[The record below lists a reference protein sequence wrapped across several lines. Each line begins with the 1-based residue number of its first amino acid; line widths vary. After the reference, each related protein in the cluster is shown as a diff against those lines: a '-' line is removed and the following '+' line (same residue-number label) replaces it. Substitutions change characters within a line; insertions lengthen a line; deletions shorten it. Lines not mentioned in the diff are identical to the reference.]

1 MEKVVKIIT
10 SDPRAKIFGLLLLL
24 WVIAFWRNPS
34 LSAILFPLFSCFLF
48 SFLDLIYNYWKSKKF
63 YYPFSSL
70 VSGGLLGMLIHPSQ
84 GILTLWSAVVLAF
97 FSKHFIKMKG
107 KHIFNPAAFGVVS
120 VSLISGL
127 PISWWVTAAGGIS
140 LILLSLSS
148 FILYKLKRLQISLI
162 FLLGYFLFMTYL
174 KGLSNALL
182 LTVDGTVFLF
192 AFIMLPEP
200 MTSTISGFWKY
211 GFALSVLAIIIL
223 SYLTRFSFTDPLLIA
238 LLITN
243 LLGRIFTK

>member
-1 MEKVVKIIT
+1 MIKILRIIYH
-10 SDPRAKIFGLLLLL
+10 DPRARIFGLLLVL
-24 WVIAFWRNPS
+24 WFITVWHNPLPKTTLYP
-34 LSAILFPLFSCFLF
+34 LSSVLLFSI
-48 SFLDLIYNYWKSKKF
+48 LDLIFTFWKSKKF

-70 VSGGLLGMLIHPSQ
+70 VSGMLIGMLIHPSQ

-107 KHIFNPAAFGVVS
+107 KHIFNPAAFGIVS
-120 VSLISGL
+120 ASLILNS
-127 PISWWVTAAGGIS
+127 PVSWWATAAGGIS

-174 KGLSNALL
+174 KGLSNAPL
-182 LTVDGTVFLF
+182 LTADGTVFLF

-200 MTSTISGFWKY
+200 MTSATFGRWKY
-211 GFALSVLAIIIL
+211 GFSLIVLILAIFNSFFHL
-223 SYLTRFSFTDPLLIA
+223 SITDPLLLA
-238 LLITN
+238 LLMTN
-243 LLGRIFTK
+243 LLARIFN

>member
-1 MEKVVKIIT
+1 MIKILKIIYH
-10 SDPRAKIFGLLLLL
+10 DPRARIFGLLLIL
-24 WVIAFWRNPS
+24 WFITVWHNPS
-34 LSAILFPLFSCFLF
+34 FKTTLYPLSSVLLFSI
-48 SFLDLIYNYWKSKKF
+48 LDLIFTFWKSKKF

-70 VSGGLLGMLIHPSQ
+70 VSGMLIGMLIHPSQ
-84 GILTLWSAVVLAF
+84 GILTLWLAVVLAF

-120 VSLISGL
+120 VSLIS

-140 LILLSLSS
+140 LILLPLSS

-192 AFIMLPEP
+192 AFVMLPEP
-200 MTSTISGFWKY
+200 MTSTVSGFWKY
-211 GFALSVLAIIIL
+211 GFALSVLAIMIL
-223 SYLTRFSFTDPLLIA
+223 AYLTGFLLTDPLLIA
-238 LLITN
+238 LLATN
-243 LLGRIFTK
+243 LLACIFST

>member
-1 MEKVVKIIT
+1 MIKILKIIYH
-10 SDPRAKIFGLLLLL
+10 DPRARIFGLLLIL
-24 WVIAFWRNPS
+24 WFITVWHNPS
-34 LSAILFPLFSCFLF
+34 FKTIFYPLSSVLLFSI
-48 SFLDLIYNYWKSKKF
+48 LDLIFTFWKTKKF

-70 VSGGLLGMLIHPSQ
+70 VSGMLIGMLIHPSQ

-97 FSKHFIKMKG
+97 FSKHFIKIKG

-120 VSLISGL
+120 VSLIS

-148 FILYKLKRLQISLI
+148 FVLYKLKRLQISLI

-174 KGLSNALL
+174 KGLSNAFL

-192 AFIMLPEP
+192 AFVMLPEP
-200 MTSTISGFWKY
+200 MTSATSGRWKY
-211 GFALSVLAIIIL
+211 GFSLIVLGLAIFNSLFHL
-223 SYLTRFSFTDPLLIA
+223 SITDPLLLA
-238 LLITN
+238 LLETN
-243 LLGRIFTK
+243 LLARLFN